1 MAVILNGLLPCTT
14 TRWTISSPTLTDP
27 KLTPDGLTES
37 GAWIMASIVEA
48 EAARPE
54 ERQRIA
60 AVYLNRLRKGMR
72 LQADPTV
79 AYALGGYRERL
90 YYSDLKVESPYN
102 TYRNAGLPPGPIG
115 NPGQAAIHAVLWPT
129 PDSHELFFV
138 AKGDGFKS
146 AVATL
151 AQQVAEQGEDIAAKP
166 YAGDP
171 SQTVDAFV
179 KGMAGS
185 LGENIGL
192 GRVARFEV
200 SGGLI
205 EGYKHIQQERGMIG
219 VLVELTGVDPSDP
232 KAVEIGHDIAL
243 HIASAAPRWVTRD
256 DVPADVIEA
265 ERAVLENLTRNEGKP
280 EQAIPKIVEGRI
292 GGFFKE
298 NCLIEQGFV
307 RDPKVTVGSL
317 LSGLGADA
325 KVTRF
330 ARVKVGEE

>member
-1 MAVILNGLLPCTT
+1 MPD
-14 TRWTISSPTLTDP
+14 ISAKDVAALR
-27 KLTPDGLTES
+27 KVS
-37 GAWIMASIVEA
+37 GAGMMDCKKALAESEGDMEKAKTWLREKGLAAAGKRAGRAASQGTVDVYVDGNSGAVVELTC
-48 EAARPE
+48 ET
-54 ERQRIA
+54 
-60 AVYLNRLRKGMR
+60 
-72 LQADPTV
+72 D
-79 AYALGGYRERL
+79 
-90 YYSDLKVESPYN
+90 
-102 TYRNAGLPPGPIG
+102 
-115 NPGQAAIHAVLWPT
+115 
-129 PDSHELFFV
+129 FV
-138 AKGDGFKS
+138 AKGDGFKA
-146 AVATL
+146 AVGIL
-151 AQQVAEQGEDIAAKP
+151 AKQAAEQGEDIASKP

-171 SQTVDAFV
+171 AQTVDDFV

-192 GRVARFEV
+192 GRIARFEV
-200 SGGLI
+200 GGGLI

-219 VLVELTGVDPSDP
+219 VLVELTGVERSDP

-243 HIASAAPRWVTRD
+243 HIASAAPRWVSRD

-265 ERAVLENLTRNEGKP
+265 EKVVLENLTRNEGKP

-298 NCLIEQGFV
+298 NCLVEQGFV

-330 ARVKVGEE
+330 ARIKVGEE

>member
-1 MAVILNGLLPCTT
+1 MPD
-14 TRWTISSPTLTDP
+14 ISAKDVAALR
-27 KLTPDGLTES
+27 KVS
-37 GAWIMASIVEA
+37 GAGMMDCKKALEESEGDMEKAKTWLREKGLAAAGKRAGRAASQGTVDVFFDGHIGAVVELTC
-48 EAARPE
+48 ET
-54 ERQRIA
+54 
-60 AVYLNRLRKGMR
+60 
-72 LQADPTV
+72 D
-79 AYALGGYRERL
+79 
-90 YYSDLKVESPYN
+90 
-102 TYRNAGLPPGPIG
+102 
-115 NPGQAAIHAVLWPT
+115 
-129 PDSHELFFV
+129 FV
-138 AKGDGFKS
+138 AKGEGFKT

-151 AQQVAEQGEDIAAKP
+151 ARQVAEQGEDIAGKP

-171 SQTVDAFV
+171 SQTVDEFV

-192 GRVARFEV
+192 GRIARFEA

-219 VLVELTGVDPSDP
+219 VVVEMTGVDPSDP
-232 KAVEIGHDIAL
+232 KAVEVGHDIAL

-265 ERAVLENLTRNEGKP
+265 EKAVLENLTRNEGKP

-298 NCLIEQGFV
+298 NCLVEQGFV

-317 LSGLGADA
+317 VSGLGADA

-330 ARVKVGEE
+330 ARIKVGEE

>member
-1 MAVILNGLLPCTT
+1 MPD
-14 TRWTISSPTLTDP
+14 ISAKDVAALR
-27 KLTPDGLTES
+27 KVS
-37 GAWIMASIVEA
+37 GAGMMDCKKALEESEGDLEKAKTWLREKGLAAAGKRSGRAASQGTVDVFVEGNVG
-48 EAARPE
+48 
-54 ERQRIA
+54 
-60 AVYLNRLRKGMR
+60 AV
-72 LQADPTV
+72 
-79 AYALGGYRERL
+79 
-90 YYSDLKVESPYN
+90 VEL
-102 TYRNAGLPPGPIG
+102 TCE
-115 NPGQAAIHAVLWPT
+115 T
-129 PDSHELFFV
+129 DFV
-138 AKGDGFKS
+138 AKGDGFKT
-146 AVATL
+146 AVAIL
-151 AQQVAEQGEDIAAKP
+151 AKQVAQQGEDIAGSP

-171 SQTVDAFV
+171 SQTVDDFV

-192 GRVARFEV
+192 GRMARFEV
-200 SGGLI
+200 GGGLI

-219 VLVELTGVDPSDP
+219 VLVELSGVEPSDP

-243 HIASAAPRWVTRD
+243 HIASAAPRWVSRD

-265 ERAVLENLTRNEGKP
+265 EKAVLENLTRNEGKP

-298 NCLIEQGFV
+298 NCLVEQGFV

-330 ARVKVGEE
+330 ARIKVGEE

>member
-1 MAVILNGLLPCTT
+1 MPD
-14 TRWTISSPTLTDP
+14 ISAKDVAALR
-27 KLTPDGLTES
+27 KVS
-37 GAWIMASIVEA
+37 GAGMMDCKKALEECGGDMEGAKTWLREKGLAAAGKRAGRAAAQGTVDVYVEGGVG
-48 EAARPE
+48 
-54 ERQRIA
+54 
-60 AVYLNRLRKGMR
+60 AV
-72 LQADPTV
+72 
-79 AYALGGYRERL
+79 
-90 YYSDLKVESPYN
+90 VEL
-102 TYRNAGLPPGPIG
+102 TCE
-115 NPGQAAIHAVLWPT
+115 T
-129 PDSHELFFV
+129 DFV

-151 AQQVAEQGEDIAAKP
+151 AKQVAEQGEDIAAKP

-171 SQTVDAFV
+171 AQTVDDFV
-179 KGMAGS
+179 KGLAGS
-185 LGENIGL
+185 LGENIAL
-192 GRVARFEV
+192 GRVARFEA

-243 HIASAAPRWVTRD
+243 HIASAAPRWVTRE

-265 ERAVLENLTRNEGKP
+265 EKAVLENLTRNEGKP

>member
-1 MAVILNGLLPCTT
+1 MAD
-14 TRWTISSPTLTDP
+14 ISAKD
-27 KLTPDGLTES
+27 
-37 GAWIMASIVEA
+37 V
-48 EAARPE
+48 AA
-54 ERQRIA
+54 
-60 AVYLNRLRKGMR
+60 LRKITGAGMMDCKR
-72 LQADPTV
+72 ALEESAGDIEKAKTWLREKGLAAAGKRAGRAASQGTV
-79 AYALGGYRERL
+79 DVHVDGNVGAV
-90 YYSDLKVESPYN
+90 VEL
-102 TYRNAGLPPGPIG
+102 TCE
-115 NPGQAAIHAVLWPT
+115 T
-129 PDSHELFFV
+129 DFV

-151 AQQVAEQGEDIAAKP
+151 AKQVAEQGEDIASKP

-171 SQTVDAFV
+171 SQTVDDFV
-179 KGMAGS
+179 KGMAGG

-219 VLVELTGVDPSDP
+219 VLVEMTGVDPSDP
-232 KAVEIGHDIAL
+232 KAVDVGHDVAL
-243 HIASAAPRWVTRD
+243 HVASAAPRWVTRD
-256 DVPADVIEA
+256 DVPADVVEA
-265 ERAVLENLTRNEGKP
+265 EKAVLENLTRNEGKP

-298 NCLIEQGFV
+298 NCLVEQGFV

-317 LSGLGADA
+317 ISGLGGDG

-330 ARVKVGEE
+330 VRIKVGEE